1 MKYKTVLK
9 EVASRKGKN
18 ILDYKEDGKYDK
30 APALYRYI
38 NTTIPNAIQRIKKPL
53 EFFAKDVKIKIE
65 VDGEDFLIDQ
75 IMKESIYKWW
85 RTDLNLWEEQKVF
98 FWFITYYKY
107 TIWKDGK
114 VKKQYKLIKYK
125 GEKYIKKPFV
135 ITPEVGKEEFQK
147 DYKSNRFLVP
157 INYELNLNK
166 Q

>member
-1 MKYKTVLK
+1 
-9 EVASRKGKN
+9 
-18 ILDYKEDGKYDK
+18 
-30 APALYRYI
+30 
-38 NTTIPNAIQRIKKPL
+38 
-53 EFFAKDVKIKIE
+53 
-65 VDGEDFLIDQ
+65 
-75 IMKESIYKWW
+75 MKESIYKWW

-135 ITPEVGKEEFQK
+135 ITPEVGKEEFEN
-147 DYKSNRFLVP
+147 DYKLNRFLVP